1 MVLQLLLISSL
12 YIACVLSYALLTFIQ
27 LVTGPPDFAA
37 YVQNIYFYYLF
48 WLLTLLKPFVCI
60 GCLPEVVR
68 KIKQWWQK
76 QLRRN
81 TVLVPVNT
89 S

>member
-1 MVLQLLLISSL
+1 
-12 YIACVLSYALLTFIQ
+12 
-27 LVTGPPDFAA
+27 
-37 YVQNIYFYYLF
+37 
-48 WLLTLLKPFVCI
+48 
-60 GCLPEVVR
+60 LPEVVR

-89 S
+89 SWL